1 VAQNIDVNV
10 NVKLTNEQRIAQLEK
25 ELDRLQKT
33 GSKGIVSF
41 NQLASAIAAVISV
54 KFISD
59 VAQANLQFQQM
70 AQKVNIAAGSAEA
83 GAKAMDSL
91 RAFAK
96 DSAFTVG
103 ELSNTFIRLK
113 SAGIEPST
121 SILEIFNKAAE
132 ASTDKTGTLEA
143 ITTLFSKAA
152 RGAGIDMKSL
162 NQLANDGIPV
172 FEILQNKLGM
182 NAQQLEEF
190 TKDGMNAAP
199 VLRALRE
206 GIKELNVTPIVDDL
220 EKSFKNLKQSFADAQ
235 VSMGMGGL
243 NGALVN
249 LMDTI
254 SRLLD
259 ENRELIHNIGAVL
272 GAAINLAAG
281 ALEILVNHFELFL
294 GLGIATAMI
303 IYAQQIT
310 AVITAIRTLTVATA
324 ALNAVMAANPILRI
338 AALAIAAGAAIYDF
352 AKSAETATKSTEEL
366 NDQFK
371 GTSLEVKAYG
381 DIFKKNAIS
390 LGLYTDAQREA
401 QAQAEAE
408 DAQQKKRDLE
418 NFQRNLTKKIEANR
432 GYLDTIRQM
441 GLSENEKLIE
451 EETKH
456 LDKIREL
463 RSDQIIVEEEF
474 IRYKENIHREYSN
487 RRLELEK
494 RQRQEIEA
502 EQKKNLDSWKAGRYD
517 EVDLTKLTEQ
527 QKLEAI
533 GSTAKQAL
541 EVAATQNKK
550 AFLLNKAVSITQALI
565 STYTGAAK
573 AIEQGGVFGPF
584 LAAAVVAAGLAQV
597 AAIRAQQYPGRE
609 KGGTVVAGKPYMV
622 GEAGPELFQPGQ
634 TGRIVPN
641 DELNKSADGPIA
653 VTFNINTID
662 ATNFNQLLVS
672 RQDMIV
678 GMINRALAERGKRS
692 LTA

>member
-1 VAQNIDVNV
+1 VAQNIDVNI

-25 ELDRLQKT
+25 EIDKLQKT
-33 GSKGIVSF
+33 GSKGIISF

-83 GAKAMDSL
+83 GAQALNNL
-91 RAFAK
+91 RSFAK
-96 DSAFTVG
+96 DSAFSVG

-121 SILEIFNKAAE
+121 SILEIFNRAAE

-143 ITTLFSKAA
+143 MTTLFSKAA

-162 NQLANDGIPV
+162 NQLAGDGIPV
-172 FEILQNKLGM
+172 FEILQKKLGM
-182 NAQQLEEF
+182 NSEQLQEF

-199 VLRALRE
+199 VLRALKE
-206 GIKELNVTPIVDDL
+206 GISELNVTPIINDL
-220 EKSFKNLKQSFADAQ
+220 EKSFKNLKQSFTEAQ
-235 VSMGMGGL
+235 LSVGEGGL
-243 NGALVN
+243 NAALVN

-254 SRLLD
+254 GRLLD
-259 ENRELIHNIGAVL
+259 ENRELIHNIGAAL
-272 GAAINLAAG
+272 GAAINIAAG

-294 GLGIATAMI
+294 GLGIAAAMI
-303 IYAQQIT
+303 IYAQQIGT
-310 AVITAIRTLTVATA
+310 VILAVRNLTIATA

-338 AALAIAAGAAIYDF
+338 AAVAIAAGVAIYDF
-352 AKSAETATKSTEEL
+352 AKSAEKATRSTEEL
-366 NDQFK
+366 NEQLE
-371 GTSLEVKAYG
+371 GTTLSAKAYG
-381 DIFKKNAIS
+381 GIFDKNTRS
-390 LGLYTDAQREA
+390 LGLFTEAQREA
-401 QAQAEAE
+401 QAQAENE
-408 DAQQKKRDLE
+408 DADQKKKDLE
-418 NFQRNLTKKIEANR
+418 NFQRNLQKKIEANR
-432 GYLDTIRQM
+432 GYLDTIRSM
-441 GLSENEKLIE
+441 GMTENQKLVE

-474 IRYKENIHREYSN
+474 LKYKENIHKEYAN
-487 RRLELEK
+487 RILELEK
-494 RQRQEIEA
+494 RQRLEVEA
-502 EQKKNLDSWKAGRYD
+502 EQKKNLDSWKLGKYD

-550 AFLLNKAVSITQALI
+550 AFMLNKAVSISQALI
-565 STYTGAAK
+565 STFTGAAK
-573 AIEQGGVFGPF
+573 AIEQGGIFGPF

-597 AAIRAQQYPGRE
+597 SAIRSQQYPGRE
-609 KGGTVVAGKPYMV
+609 KGGPVSAGKSYMV
-622 GEAGPELFQPGQ
+622 GEAGPELFTPGQ
-634 TGRIVPN
+634 TGTITPN
-641 DELNKSADGPIA
+641 DALDSGSPLAI
-653 VTFNINTID
+653 TFNINTID

>member
-1 VAQNIDVNV
+1 MAQNIDVNI

-33 GSKGIVSF
+33 GSKGISSF
-41 NQLASAIAAVISV
+41 NLLASAIAAVISV

-83 GAKAMDSL
+83 GAQALNNL
-91 RAFAK
+91 RSFAK
-96 DSAFTVG
+96 DSAFSVG

-143 ITTLFSKAA
+143 MTTLFSKAA

-162 NQLANDGIPV
+162 NQLAGDGIPV
-172 FEILQNKLGM
+172 FEILQKKLGM
-182 NAQQLEEF
+182 NSEQLQEF
-190 TKDGMNAAP
+190 TKDGMNAGP
-199 VLRALRE
+199 VLRALKE
-206 GIKELNVTPIVDDL
+206 GISELNVTPIINDL
-220 EKSFKNLKQSFADAQ
+220 EKSFKNLKQSFTEAQ
-235 VSMGMGGL
+235 LSVGEGGL
-243 NGALVN
+243 NAALVN

-254 SRLLD
+254 GRLLD
-259 ENRELIHNIGAVL
+259 ENRELIHNIGAAL
-272 GAAINLAAG
+272 GAAINIAAG

-294 GLGIATAMI
+294 GLGIAAAMI
-303 IYAQQIT
+303 IYAQQIGT
-310 AVITAIRTLTVATA
+310 VILAVRNLTIATA

-338 AALAIAAGAAIYDF
+338 AAVAIAAGVAIYDF
-352 AKSAETATKSTEEL
+352 AKSAEKATKSTEEL
-366 NDQFK
+366 NEQLE
-371 GTSLEVKAYG
+371 GTTLGAKAYG
-381 DIFKKNAIS
+381 GIFDKNTRS
-390 LGLYTDAQREA
+390 LGLFTEAQREA
-401 QAQAEAE
+401 QAQAEELKKKE
-408 DAQQKKRDLE
+408 DEVDAA
-418 NFQRNLTKKIEANR
+418 NFQKNLQKKIEANR
-432 GYLDTIRQM
+432 GYLDTIRSM
-441 GLSENEKLIE
+441 GMTENQKLVE

-474 IRYKENIHREYSN
+474 LKYKENIHKEYAN
-487 RRLELEK
+487 RILELEK
-494 RQRQEIEA
+494 RQRLEVEA
-502 EQKKNLDSWKAGRYD
+502 EQKKNLDSWKLGKYD
-517 EVDLTKLTEQ
+517 EVDLTKLTEE

-550 AFLLNKAVSITQALI
+550 AFMLNKAVSISQALI
-565 STYTGAAK
+565 STFTGAAK
-573 AIEQGGVFGPF
+573 AIEQGGIFGPF

-597 AAIRAQQYPGRE
+597 SAIRSQQYPGRE
-609 KGGTVVAGKPYMV
+609 KGGTVVSGKSYMV
-622 GEAGPELFQPGQ
+622 GEAGPELFTPGQ
-634 TGRIVPN
+634 TGTITPN
-641 DELNKSADGPIA
+641 DALDNSSPLAI
-653 VTFNINTID
+653 TFNINTID